1 MQDHYLNESQNSE
14 EGRVKR
20 GKEVEWIGKRGQ
32 RWRESASHV
41 AMAGFEEPR
50 LDERKIW
57 K

>member
-1 MQDHYLNESQNSE
+1 MQDHYLNETQNSI
-14 EGRVKR
+14 EGRVKG
-20 GKEVEWIGKRGQ
+20 GKEVGRIEKRGQ
-32 RWRESASHV
+32 RGRESRSHV